1 MISFSQVLLLY
12 FRIVDKNVLLKII
25 SILDIPLFI
34 KNDLINN
41 IDNINHSD
49 LEDIFEK
56 YLWDLYLIKQ
66 KNDISELEYKKSL
79 NDYYE
84 NSEKFETS
92 INIQNI
98 F

>member
-1 MISFSQVLLLY
+1 M
-12 FRIVDKNVLLKII
+12 DKNVLLKII
-25 SILDIPLFI
+25 SNLDIPQFI
-34 KNDLINN
+34 KNDLIDN
-41 IDNINHSD
+41 IDNISHDD

-92 INIQNI
+92 INMQNI